1 MIHIKSVLFDLDGTL
16 TDPFEGISA
25 SVKYALEKMGRP
37 IPDDKTLG
45 RFIGPPLPVSFSTY
59 CGMTAAQAETALAL
73 YREYYHKDG
82 VYALKVYDGVSDML
96 KSLKESGKNLYIA
109 TSKPEKFAEMI
120 ADKFG
125 FSQYLDGV
133 AGASFDLSRN
143 EKADV
148 IRYALERF
156 NVDKSRAIMVGD
168 REYDVLGAGENGMDC
183 IGVLYGYGK
192 KEEFQS
198 ALCAVNTPKD
208 VVNVILGKH

>member
-1 MIHIKSVLFDLDGTL
+1 MHIKSVLFDLDGTL
-16 TDPFEGISA
+16 TDPFVGISA
-25 SVKYALEKMGRP
+25 SIKYALNKMNRP

-45 RFIGPPLPVSFSTY
+45 EFIGPPLPVSFSKH
-59 CGMTAAQAETALAL
+59 CGMTAEEAEKALSL

-82 VYALKVYDGVSDML
+82 VYALNVYDGVIDML
-96 KSLKESGKNLYIA
+96 KSLKAVGKRLYIA

-125 FSQYLDGV
+125 FSEYLDGV

-156 NVDKSRAIMVGD
+156 GIEKEHAIMVGD
-168 REYDVLGAGENGMDC
+168 RNYDVFGAKENGMDC
-183 IGVLYGYGK
+183 IGVLYGYGSK
-192 KEEFQS
+192 DEFNE
-198 ALCAVNTPKD
+198 ALCAVETPQAVAEKII
-208 VVNVILGKH
+208 NIG